1 MSRKEMSDERMMVA
15 LSVLEGKLP
24 PDVLSLDEVIE
35 IQQKLMDLIAKLHQ
49 KGKQVIIGYLQEILY
64 DR

>member
-1 MSRKEMSDERMMVA
+1 MSDERMMVA

-35 IQQKLMDLIAKLHQ
+35 IQQKLMDLIAMLHQ
-49 KGKQVIIGYLQEILY
+49 KEK
-64 DR
+64 

>member
-1 MSRKEMSDERMMVA
+1 MMVMEMSKRFCGKEMSDERMLVA
-15 LSVLEGKLP
+15 ISVLEGKLP

-49 KGKQVIIGYLQEILY
+49 K
-64 DR
+64 

>member
-1 MSRKEMSDERMMVA
+1 MSDERMMVA

-49 KGKQVIIGYLQEILY
+49 K
-64 DR
+64 

>member
-1 MSRKEMSDERMMVA
+1 MSDERMMVA

-49 KGKQVIIGYLQEILY
+49 KGK
-64 DR
+64 

>member
-49 KGKQVIIGYLQEILY
+49 K
-64 DR
+64 